1 MTLLNLIVQIASN
14 CLLKLLQVHSK
25 GLKFGLYQ
33 DWGEKTCAGYPGVV
47 GNEESD
53 IKQFVEWE
61 VDYIKLDGCYSN
73 VRDMDKGKTT
83 FYRRLVQHHFF
94 RTISFTYY
102 TAIAFL

>member
-1 MTLLNLIVQIASN
+1 MTLLNSIVKIASN

-33 DWGEKTCAGYPGVV
+33 DWGEKTCAGYPGVL

-61 VDYIKLDGCYSN
+61 VDYIKLDGCYSD
-73 VRDMDKGKTT
+73 VRDMDKVKTM
-83 FYRRLVQHHFF
+83 FNRL
-94 RTISFTYY
+94 
-102 TAIAFL
+102 

>member
-1 MTLLNLIVQIASN
+1 MLLNLIVQSASN

-33 DWGEKTCAGYPGVV
+33 DWGEKTCAGYPGVL

-73 VRDMDKGKTT
+73 VRDMDRGKIT
-83 FYRRLVQHHFF
+83 FYRRLVQHYFF
-94 RTISFTYY
+94 HTISFTYY
-102 TAIAFL
+102 TTIGTFP